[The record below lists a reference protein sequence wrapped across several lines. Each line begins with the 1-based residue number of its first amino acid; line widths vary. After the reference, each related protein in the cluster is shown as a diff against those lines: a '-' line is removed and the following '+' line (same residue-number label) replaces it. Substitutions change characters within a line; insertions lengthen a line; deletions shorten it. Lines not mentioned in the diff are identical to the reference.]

1 MPGGWLPIRTGAGI
15 GKCNRPHL
23 FPESAAG
30 RSVSVQF
37 RPMSGCLNTPGRG
50 GSCSG
55 GRQGR
60 RRPVIMSARSRMSPE
75 RSTSIRYSS
84 RLIFCRASVNR
95 GGPCFVRLAWGVFL
109 LPAAQKMII
118 VGQRPETVPLHA
130 LKFLFLGFPPQAWTD
145 GRLPCFRYRGAG
157 KQSQSRPR
165 WLRSRSSKSGGQ
177 PSCLG
182 FCRCGTGRHTSRSGL
197 L

>member
-15 GKCNRPHL
+15 GKCNRPHRL
-23 FPESAAG
+23 PESAAG
-30 RSVSVQF
+30 RSVSVRF

-95 GGPCFVRLAWGVFL
+95 GGSMLRPAGV
-109 LPAAQKMII
+109 
-118 VGQRPETVPLHA
+118 
-130 LKFLFLGFPPQAWTD
+130 
-145 GRLPCFRYRGAG
+145 GRIP
-157 KQSQSRPR
+157 
-165 WLRSRSSKSGGQ
+165 
-177 PSCLG
+177 PSCG
-182 FCRCGTGRHTSRSGL
+182 AKDDNSRTAPGNSAAPCA
-197 L
+197 